1 MDAFQYRAGSAED
14 RKYVSRCVIKPVGIL
29 VFTEGYIFIP
39 MHAFDT
45 PVRTIE
51 SQYHFGIRV
60 FKAGNQP
67 DSFVFGIGNTPL
79 SCMLSLSNDPDD
91 GLNTWPSFTHVLAES
106 LHWQYG
112 GPSVINPTV
121 ADFWWGLPF
130 LEGKNRRVKSRGD
143 FLLEI

>member
-79 SCMLSLSNDPDD
+79 SLAIWRSVGDQSDRGRLLV
-91 GLNTWPSFTHVLAES
+91 GLAIP
-106 LHWQYG
+106 
-112 GPSVINPTV
+112 
-121 ADFWWGLPF
+121 
-130 LEGKNRRVKSRGD
+130 
-143 FLLEI
+143 